1 MIIIL
6 FAFLHKVVSFCLFFF
21 FPSIKSV
28 ICYLTLQPS
37 SFYLWCHHKGF
48 HFCCWQQDKY
58 LSIDLLWFKWKNV
71 CFPLY
76 MQHHY
81 GRLRRCFLTTML
93 IFFSF
98 LYLQHPLALTLY
110 CHCTVML
117 CTVEILQTCDHWPC
131 QLFLI
136 FITILMC
143 QMSEEP
149 ARHYVD
155 EINHGN

>member
-93 IFFSF
+93 IFFFISLFTTSF
-98 LYLQHPLALTLY
+98 SFNSLLSLHSHALYSWDFANMWSLTMSAIFDIY
-110 CHCTVML
+110 NNPDVSN
-117 CTVEILQTCDHWPC
+117 EWRTC
-131 QLFLI
+131 
-136 FITILMC
+136 
-143 QMSEEP
+143 
-149 ARHYVD
+149 
-155 EINHGN
+155 